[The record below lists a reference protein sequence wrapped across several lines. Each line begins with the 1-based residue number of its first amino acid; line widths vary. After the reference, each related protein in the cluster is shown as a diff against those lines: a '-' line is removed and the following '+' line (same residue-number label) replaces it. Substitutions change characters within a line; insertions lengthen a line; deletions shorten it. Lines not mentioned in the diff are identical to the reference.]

1 MGLGLP
7 VRASGE
13 FNALCKYD
21 ARAGRMFRVDRVER
35 NGTFEKNDVEITQG
49 FQAIFDLKNIDVGY
63 VRFVENGAPEW
74 AMVKIGQPLPAK
86 PSADHRQGF
95 RVNIKLAKSLGGDLR
110 EFASAAGCV
119 ISAMDQLYDAYS
131 KAPEA
136 AAGKLPVVAM
146 TGSTAVKSGSGQRT
160 STNYAPNLVIT
171 GWVDRPAELAAT
183 NGNGTNGNGHAQHA
197 PANVPAPV
205 AAPQPQQTPNVATEF

>member
-7 VRASGE
+7 VKPPSGD
-13 FNALCKYD
+13 FMSLCKFD

-35 NGTFEKNDVEITQG
+35 NGTFEKNDVEVTQG
-49 FQAIFDLKNIDVGY
+49 FAAIFDLKNIEVGY
-63 VRFVENGAPEW
+63 VKFNEGGAPEW

-86 PSADHRQGF
+86 PSQDFRQGF
-95 RVNIKLAKSLGGDLR
+95 RVNIKLAKSIGGDVR

-136 AAGKLPVVAM
+136 VAGRLPIVTM
-146 TGSTAVKSGSGQRT
+146 NGSTPIKSGSGART
-160 STNYAPNLVIT
+160 STNYSPNFTIT
-171 GWVDRPAELAAT
+171 QWVDRPAELAGSA
-183 NGNGTNGNGHAQHA
+183 A
-197 PANVPAPV
+197 PAPLSTPSPTVPAPV
-205 AAPQPQQTPNVATEF
+205 ASPQPAQTAAVQTEF